1 MPGATPD
8 WLQHSTNLVG
18 VPTGL
23 LASEAFNRHPVPLH
37 INGVREF
44 NAGLFRLLNETES
57 LAEAGFMFLRFTE
70 RLFAL
75 GEAHEGRREDAARRF
90 RSSYLRLLQG
100 WNFDANGPQGA
111 VLKGWVESRFGLLP
125 TFHREPLRRF
135 GSDAWMRY
143 VEEKMSNRFH
153 NNAINAQLDLLY
165 EFCQWAIARFGVPA
179 RRHVTLYRGV
189 NNFDEQRLL
198 STPEPVAVA
207 PGPPG
212 EPRKRGAARRFP
224 GSGEQARELVV
235 RLNNLSS
242 FSFSR
247 ETAEQF
253 GDWILEASVPVV
265 KLLYFNGLLA
275 KVPLRGEGECLVLGG
290 DYRMRAAYW

>member
-1 MPGATPD
+1 MPGEVPE

-23 LASEAFNRHPVPLH
+23 LASEAFNRHPVALH
-37 INGVREF
+37 ISGVREF
-44 NAGLFRLLNETES
+44 NAGLFRLLNETDS
-57 LAEAGFMFLRFTE
+57 PAEAARMFQRFTD

-75 GEAHEGRREDAARRF
+75 DEPHEGRRDGARRF
-90 RSSYLRLLQG
+90 RSSYVRLLQG

-111 VLKGWVESRFGLLP
+111 VLKGWVESRFGLTP
-125 TFHREPLRRF
+125 TFHREPLARF
-135 GSDAWMRY
+135 GSAAWMRY
-143 VEEKMSNRFH
+143 VEDKMCSRFH

-165 EFCQWAIARFGVPA
+165 EFCQWAIARFGLPA

-198 STPEPVAVA
+198 CGADTRA
-207 PGPPG
+207 P
-212 EPRKRGAARRFP
+212 
-224 GSGEQARELVV
+224 LV

-247 ETAEQF
+247 ETAEEF
-253 GDWILEASVPVV
+253 GDWILETSVPVV
-265 KLLYFNGLLA
+265 KLLYFNGLLPN
-275 KVPLRGEGECLVLGG
+275 VPLRGEGECLVIGG
-290 DYRMRAAYW
+290 DYRVRAAYW